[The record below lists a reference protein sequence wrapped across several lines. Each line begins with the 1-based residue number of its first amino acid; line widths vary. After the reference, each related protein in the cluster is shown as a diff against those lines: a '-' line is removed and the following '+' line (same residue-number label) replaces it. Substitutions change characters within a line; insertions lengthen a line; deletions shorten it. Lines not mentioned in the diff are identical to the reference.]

1 MKEGQLVSGK
11 CMGSLQHT
19 HTRPPSDIPGTLRVL
34 QSAAAYSSLM
44 ESSTLELEKP
54 HSFIGVT
61 PDAAPTIFQGLS
73 RNYKDLTF
81 QTKAESF
88 TQGPGGA
95 KQGPI

>member
-1 MKEGQLVSGK
+1 MYGVITT
-11 CMGSLQHT
+11 HT
-19 HTRPPSDIPGTLRVL
+19 HTAPSDVLGTLRVL

-54 HSFIGVT
+54 HSFTGVT

-95 KQGPI
+95 KQGLI